1 MAGTDQKSFGSPVD
15 AEQVAGFVAMVGRRT
30 RQARRDKAMSRRVL
44 SEKSGVSQ
52 RYLAKL
58 ESGSGNVSIALL
70 YQIAAALEL
79 ETDRLLTD
87 SSPAN
92 PRSAHILQMFEQA
105 SADQQREA
113 LEALQASDAAAGKAQ
128 RICLIGLRGA
138 GKSTLGKGLAAALE
152 IEFLELN
159 SLIEEQS
166 GMAISELMALYGQEG
181 FRQLEKHA
189 LDTVLDTR
197 QSQVLAVGG
206 GIVLEDE
213 TYRALLQGAHTIWLK
228 ARPEE
233 HMERV
238 RAQGDN
244 RPMANNPKAMD
255 ELRSILT
262 SREDLY
268 SRADAMV
275 NTSNSSEAESLR
287 QLVVQARKLMKQ

>member
-1 MAGTDQKSFGSPVD
+1 MAGADRENFASPID
-15 AEQVAGFVAMVGRRT
+15 AEQVANFIALVGKRT

-70 YQIAAALEL
+70 FQIASALGL
-79 ETDRLLTD
+79 KADRLLND
-87 SSPAN
+87 SGPAN
-92 PRSAHILQMFEQA
+92 LRSAHIAHMYEQA
-105 SADQQREA
+105 STDQQREA
-113 LEALQASDAAAGKAQ
+113 IAALQAPGTAPGKAQ
-128 RICLIGLRGA
+128 RVCLIGLRGA
-138 GKSTLGKGLAAALE
+138 GKSTLGKGLAAMLE

-159 SLIEEQS
+159 QLIEEQS
-166 GMAISELMALYGQEG
+166 GMAIGELMALYGQEG

-197 QSQVLAVGG
+197 QSLVLAVGG

-213 TYRALLQGAHTIWLK
+213 TYRALLQGSHTIWLK
-228 ARPEE
+228 ALPEE

-244 RPMANNPKAMD
+244 RPMANNPKALD
-255 ELRSILT
+255 ELRSILI

-268 SRADAMV
+268 SRADGMV
-275 NTSNSSEAESLR
+275 NTSNSSEADSLR
-287 QLVVQARKLMKQ
+287 QLIDQARNLMDQ